1 MLRYSRF
8 KILTNLG
15 SPAGNPT
22 TKRMSEWF
30 TWFRCF
36 HSFHEVKN
44 KRMQRNIS
52 QHKQQN
58 AVQNECWLM
67 SMPMSLQRNLG
78 ERRTC
83 NQRNLYCVHTTDC
96 SYRHFQQHRG
106 QEQGE
111 FQGKVKMRRKLTG
124 IHLCRH
130 FQQETNH
137 LYIYYKFSPCFWGPA
152 SHHWPSPDGK
162 GKEDVGRKKKKDQ
175 DSEANNVINISLFSA
190 NIYLLFLLYYIWNSI
205 ARKEDDPQEGGV
217 LRIWHH
223 LKLYREVTDYSFM
236 MEKLNSWRFYSKA
249 H

>member
-1 MLRYSRF
+1 MLRYSSF

-30 TWFRCF
+30 TWY
-36 HSFHEVKN
+36 SFHDIKNKQDN

-67 SMPMSLQRNLG
+67 SMPMSLHRNSG

-83 NQRNLYCVHTTDC
+83 NRRNLYREH
-96 SYRHFQQHRG
+96 RHFQQQGG
-106 QEQGE
+106 QDHGELQGE
-111 FQGKVKMRRKLTG
+111 VRVRRKLTG
-124 IHLCRH
+124 IRLCRH

-137 LYIYYKFSPCFWGPA
+137 LYVYYKFSPCFWGPA

-162 GKEDVGRKKKKDQ
+162 GKEDVGRKKKG
-175 DSEANNVINISLFSA
+175 S
-190 NIYLLFLLYYIWNSI
+190 
-205 ARKEDDPQEGGV
+205 R
-217 LRIWHH
+217 
-223 LKLYREVTDYSFM
+223 
-236 MEKLNSWRFYSKA
+236 
-249 H
+249 

>member
-1 MLRYSRF
+1 MLRYSSF

-22 TKRMSEWF
+22 TKRMSERF
-30 TWFRCF
+30 TWYRCF

-44 KRMQRNIS
+44 KQDSKRMQRNIS

-67 SMPMSLQRNLG
+67 SMPMSLQRNSG
-78 ERRTC
+78 GRRTC

-137 LYIYYKFSPCFWGPA
+137 LYVYYKFSPCF
-152 SHHWPSPDGK
+152 
-162 GKEDVGRKKKKDQ
+162 
-175 DSEANNVINISLFSA
+175 
-190 NIYLLFLLYYIWNSI
+190 
-205 ARKEDDPQEGGV
+205 
-217 LRIWHH
+217 
-223 LKLYREVTDYSFM
+223 
-236 MEKLNSWRFYSKA
+236 
-249 H
+249 

>member
-1 MLRYSRF
+1 MLRYSSF
-8 KILTNLG
+8 KTLTNFG

-22 TKRMSEWF
+22 TKRMSERF
-30 TWFRCF
+30 TWYRCF

-44 KRMQRNIS
+44 KQDGKRMQRNIS

-67 SMPMSLQRNLG
+67 SMPMSLQRNSG

-83 NQRNLYCVHTTDC
+83 NQRNLYWVHTTDC

-137 LYIYYKFSPCFWGPA
+137 LYVYYKFSPCF
-152 SHHWPSPDGK
+152 
-162 GKEDVGRKKKKDQ
+162 
-175 DSEANNVINISLFSA
+175 
-190 NIYLLFLLYYIWNSI
+190 
-205 ARKEDDPQEGGV
+205 
-217 LRIWHH
+217 
-223 LKLYREVTDYSFM
+223 
-236 MEKLNSWRFYSKA
+236 
-249 H
+249 